1 MPILLFISVAYYF
14 NALIQRKLLQ
24 RSTVEHCTTI
34 LGALEDNHIM
44 TKIVVQND
52 MQHVA

>member
-1 MPILLFISVAYYF
+1 MPILFYIAVPYYF
-14 NALIQRKLLQ
+14 NAFIQWKLLQ
-24 RSTVEHCTTI
+24 RSIVENCATI

-44 TKIVVQND
+44 TKTVAQDD